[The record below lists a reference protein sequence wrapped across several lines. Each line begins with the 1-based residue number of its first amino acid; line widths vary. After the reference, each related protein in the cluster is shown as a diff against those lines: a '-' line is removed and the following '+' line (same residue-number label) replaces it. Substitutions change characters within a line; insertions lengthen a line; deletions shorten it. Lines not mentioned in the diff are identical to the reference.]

1 MFTRTPSP
9 LRQMEHPLHQRSV
22 PPEQQTSRPTRVSQD
37 DELSET
43 RSWSAHSDRP
53 AQVVT
58 PTHISVGLQMPI
70 PSQAPQLPHQ
80 RSGPPNTSEDQL
92 LRILQGQQLTQPT
105 RTTAVEDRVGQ
116 TRLMRH
122 HLPLSTAS
130 SQSARPAP
138 AVVRNTTPAW
148 PTSMGRVAEAIG
160 IMNNN
165 RAQRHAGSP
174 NG

>member
-1 MFTRTPSP
+1 MIARTPSP

-22 PPEQQTSRPTRVSQD
+22 PPEHQTSRPTSVAQD

-43 RSWSAHSDRP
+43 RSWSANSCSQRP
-53 AQVVT
+53 TGAGIPPSPKFT
-58 PTHISVGLQMPI
+58 SLLDSKMSI

-122 HLPLSTAS
+122 HLPLNTAS

-138 AVVRNTTPAW
+138 AVVRSTPSSRADLD
-148 PTSMGRVAEAIG
+148 GAEWQ
-160 IMNNN
+160 M
-165 RAQRHAGSP
+165 P
-174 NG
+174 LTL